1 MTQRRADQ
9 MSREELV
16 RELEKLEAAGRRYET
31 SAEVPDRER
40 LIHDLQVHQIELE
53 MQNRELRQAQ
63 ERLEE
68 ARERYADL
76 YDFAPVGYAT
86 LHPTGH
92 IRDINLTGATLL
104 GAARDDLIGRALSTY
119 VNLADRRALHEH
131 LEVCHGAQRRVTVE
145 VSLLRGKHEART
157 AQLISEPV
165 VSRYGTGQVIALRTI
180 LVDIS
185 AVKELEG
192 RLRVLSRAGEA
203 LGASLDRAAMLDAVA
218 RVAVPALADLCM
230 IHVVE
235 DGAIER
241 AVVVLADPDHAEL
254 ADRLG
259 RTPAG
264 PGWQSAEARAIASG
278 EPMLLEEVPA
288 SAGGG
293 PGTSG
298 ADLAYAAGVRSM
310 IVMPLIARDTRL
322 GALTLASI
330 GSGRRYGPA
339 DLELARDLASRIV
352 QAMDNARL
360 YAESRRAVASRD
372 AVLAVVSHDLRSQLT
387 GVTMSTSLLADSI
400 SQREAGAELARP
412 LAFIQRSAQRMVRL
426 IQDLLDVSSIE
437 SGTLSTVQRRQPVGP
452 LIDEAV
458 DALRPQAVARSL
470 RLALELPAGDR
481 FAIEADRDRVLQVLD
496 NLIGN
501 AIKFSEPGGTVTL
514 RVEPRGVELWFS
526 VEDTGPGIAPDDLP
540 HVFDRF
546 WQVRRTAH
554 LGTGLGLAIVKGI
567 VEAHRGRIG
576 VNSELGAGS
585 RFWFTLPLV
594 AELPEEVAGPRPGE
608 APVARV
614 TLVVEDNPAT
624 QAAIGAVLAQAGYA
638 VVHVADGA
646 EALAYLRREPSPA
659 LIILDLTMPVMSGW
673 ELLGER
679 ARDPALRAIP
689 VLVMSGEHD
698 AAARLEPLGATHLQK
713 PATAE
718 ALLEAAARL
727 AGLGARHAGA
737 PPPGSAR

>member
-1 MTQRRADQ
+1 VTQRRADQ
-9 MSREELV
+9 MSREDLV
-16 RELEKLEAAGRRYET
+16 RELEKLEAAGRRYEA

-40 LIHDLQVHQIELE
+40 LIQDLQVHQIELE

-92 IRDINLTGATLL
+92 IHDINLTGAALL
-104 GAARDDLIGRALSTY
+104 GVPRDDLIGRALSTH
-119 VNLADRRALHEH
+119 VDLADRRALHDH
-131 LEVCHGAQRRVTVE
+131 LEACRGARRRVTVE
-145 VSLLRGKHEART
+145 ITLLRGKRGTRT
-157 AQLISEPV
+157 VQLISEPV
-165 VSRYGTGQVIALRTI
+165 VSRTGTGQVAALRTI

-241 AVVVLADPDHAEL
+241 AVMVVAEPDQAEL

-264 PGWQSAEARAIASG
+264 RGWQSAEARAIASG
-278 EPMLLEEVPA
+278 EPMLLEEVPVPA
-288 SAGGG
+288 AGRPA

-298 ADLAYAAGVRSM
+298 PDLAYAAGVRSM
-310 IVMPLIARDTRL
+310 IVVPLIARDTRL
-322 GALTLASI
+322 GALTLASS

-387 GVTMSTSLLADSI
+387 GVTMSTSLLAELI
-400 SQREAGAELARP
+400 SQREAGAELTRP
-412 LAFIQRSAQRMVRL
+412 LAFIQRSAQRMIRL

-437 SGTLSTVQRRQPVGP
+437 SGTFSTVQHRQPVGP
-452 LIDEAV
+452 LIEDAI

-470 RLALELPAGDR
+470 RLAFDLPAGDR
-481 FAIEADRDRVLQVLD
+481 FAIEVDRDRVLQVLD

-501 AIKFSEPGGTVTL
+501 AIKFSEPGGTVTV
-514 RVEPRGVELWFS
+514 RVEPRGDELWF
-526 VEDTGPGIAPDDLP
+526 VVADTGPGIAPDDLP

-554 LGTGLGLAIVKGI
+554 LGTGLGLAIAKGI
-567 VEAHRGRIG
+567 VEAHRGKIG
-576 VNSELGAGS
+576 VDSELGAGS
-585 RFWFTLPLV
+585 RFWFTLPLA
-594 AELPEEVAGPRPGE
+594 AELPGEAVGSRPGE
-608 APVARV
+608 LPVARV
-614 TLVVEDNPAT
+614 ILVVDDNPAT
-624 QAAIGAVLAQAGYA
+624 QAAIGAVLSQAGYA

-646 EALAYLRREPSPA
+646 AALAYLHREPPPA
-659 LIILDLTMPVMSGW
+659 LIILDLSMPVMSGW
-673 ELLGER
+673 ELLAER

-689 VLVMSGEHD
+689 VLVMSGEHGVVD
-698 AAARLEPLGATHLQK
+698 RLEALGATHLQK

-727 AGLGARHAGA
+727 AWSGARSEPS
-737 PPPGSAR
+737 PPTT

>member
-1 MTQRRADQ
+1 VTPRRADQ

-16 RELEKLEAAGRRYET
+16 RELEKLEAAGRRYEA

-40 LIHDLQVHQIELE
+40 LIQDLQVHQIELE
-53 MQNRELRQAQ
+53 MQNRELQQAQ
-63 ERLEE
+63 ERIEE

-86 LHPTGH
+86 LRPTGH
-92 IRDINLTGATLL
+92 IGDINLTGATLL
-104 GAARDDLIGRALSTY
+104 GATRDDLIGRALSTY

-131 LEVCHGAQRRVTVE
+131 LEVCHGARRRVTVE
-145 VSLLRGKHEART
+145 VTLLRGKHGTRT
-157 AQLISEPV
+157 VQLISEPV
-165 VSRYGTGQVIALRTI
+165 ASRHGTGQVIALRTI

-218 RVAVPALADLCM
+218 RVAVPALADLCT

-235 DGAIER
+235 GGAIER
-241 AVVVLADPDHAEL
+241 AVVVLADPDQAEL

-259 RTPAG
+259 RAPAG
-264 PGWQSAEARAIASG
+264 RGWQSAEARAIASG
-278 EPMLLEEVPA
+278 EPMLLEEVPGA
-288 SAGGG
+288 AADGPT
-293 PGTSG
+293 PGTSSP
-298 ADLAYAAGVRSM
+298 DLAYAAGVRSM
-310 IVMPLIARDTRL
+310 IVVPLIARDTRL

-372 AVLAVVSHDLRSQLT
+372 AVLAVVSHDLRGQLT
-387 GVTMSTSLLADSI
+387 SVTMSTSLLADSI
-400 SQREAGAELARP
+400 AQREAGAELTRP
-412 LAFIQRSAQRMVRL
+412 LAFIQRSTQRMSRL

-437 SGTLSTVQRRQPVGP
+437 SGTFSTVQRRQPVGP
-452 LIDEAV
+452 LIEEAV

-470 RLALELPAGDR
+470 GLALDLPAGDG

-501 AIKFSEPGGTVTL
+501 AIKFSAPGGTVTL
-514 RVEPRGVELWFS
+514 RVEPRGDELWF
-526 VEDTGPGIAPDDLP
+526 VVADTGPGIAPDDLP

-546 WQVRRTAH
+546 WQVRQTAH
-554 LGTGLGLAIVKGI
+554 LGTGLGLAIAKGV
-567 VEAHRGRIG
+567 VEAHGGRIG
-576 VNSELGAGS
+576 ADSELGAGS
-585 RFWFTLPLV
+585 RFWFTLPLA
-594 AELPEEVAGPRPGE
+594 AELLEAAAGPRPRE

-614 TLVVEDNPAT
+614 TLVVDNNPAT
-624 QAAIGAVLAQAGYA
+624 QVAISAVLTQAGYA
-638 VVHVADGA
+638 VVQVGDGA
-646 EALAYLRREPSPA
+646 EALAYLHREPPPA
-659 LIILDLTMPVMSGW
+659 LIILDLAMPVMSGW
-673 ELLGER
+673 ELLTER
-679 ARDPALRAIP
+679 ARDPELQSIP

-698 AAARLEPLGATHLQK
+698 VADRLAALGTVHLPK
-713 PATAE
+713 PMTAE
-718 ALLEAAARL
+718 VLLEAVARL
-727 AGLGARHAGA
+727 AWSEPVS
-737 PPPGSAR
+737 PPT

>member
-1 MTQRRADQ
+1 MTPRRADQ

-16 RELEKLEAAGRRYET
+16 RELEKLEAAGRRYEA

-53 MQNRELRQAQ
+53 MQNRELQQAQ
-63 ERLEE
+63 ERIEE

-145 VSLLRGKHEART
+145 VTLLRGKHGTRT
-157 AQLISEPV
+157 VQLISEPV

-203 LGASLDRAAMLDAVA
+203 LGASLDCAAMLDAVA
-218 RVAVPALADLCM
+218 RVAVPALADLCT

-235 DGAIER
+235 GGAIER
-241 AVVVLADPDHAEL
+241 AVVVLADPDQAEL

-278 EPMLLEEVPA
+278 EPMLLEDVPVPVAGGWAPDTSGPDLA
-288 SAGGG
+288 SA
-293 PGTSG
+293 T
-298 ADLAYAAGVRSM
+298 GVRSM
-310 IVMPLIARDTRL
+310 IVVPLIARDTRL

-372 AVLAVVSHDLRSQLT
+372 AVLAVVSHDLRGQLT
-387 GVTMSTSLLADSI
+387 GVTLSTSLLAELI
-400 SQREAGAELARP
+400 SQREPGAALTKP
-412 LAFIQRSAQRMVRL
+412 LAFIDRSTQRMSRL

-437 SGTLSTVQRRQPVGP
+437 SGTFSTVQRRQPVGP
-452 LIDEAV
+452 LIEDAV

-470 RLALELPAGDR
+470 GLALDLPAGDR

-501 AIKFSEPGGTVTL
+501 AIKFSAPGGTVTL
-514 RVEPRGVELWFS
+514 RVEPRGDELWF
-526 VEDTGPGIAPDDLP
+526 VVADTGPGIAPDDLP

-546 WQVRRTAH
+546 WQVRQTAH
-554 LGTGLGLAIVKGI
+554 LGTGLGLAIAKGV
-567 VEAHRGRIG
+567 VEAHGGRIG
-576 VNSELGAGS
+576 ADSELGAGS
-585 RFWFTLPLV
+585 RFWFTLPLA
-594 AELPEEVAGPRPGE
+594 AELPEEAAGPRPRE

-614 TLVVEDNPAT
+614 TLVVDDNPAT
-624 QAAIGAVLAQAGYA
+624 QAAIGAVLTQAGYA

-646 EALAYLRREPSPA
+646 EALAYLHREPLPA

-673 ELLGER
+673 ELLAER
-679 ARDPALRAIP
+679 ARDPALRSIP

-698 AAARLEPLGATHLQK
+698 VADRLEALGAVHLQK

-718 ALLEAAARL
+718 ILLEAAARL
-727 AGLGARHAGA
+727 AWSA
-737 PPPGSAR
+737 PSPPTT

>member
-1 MTQRRADQ
+1 MMPRFSLPVASRRELDVTRRRADE

-16 RELEKLEAAGRRYET
+16 RELEKLEAAGQRYEA
-31 SAEVPDRER
+31 SAETPDRER

-63 ERLEE
+63 ERIEE

-86 LHPTGH
+86 LHSTGY
-92 IRDINLTGATLL
+92 IRDINLTGAALL
-104 GAARDDLIGRALSTY
+104 GAPRDDLIGRSLSTY
-119 VNLADRRALHEH
+119 VAREDRRAFHEH
-131 LEVCHGAQRRVTVE
+131 LDACQGAQRRVTVDAT
-145 VSLLRGKHEART
+145 LLRGRHGTRT
-157 AQLISEPV
+157 VQLISEPV
-165 VSRYGTGQVIALRTI
+165 VSKTGSGRAIALRMI

-192 RLRVLSRAGEA
+192 RLRLLSRAGEA

-218 RVAVPALADLCM
+218 HVVVPALADLCM
-230 IHVVE
+230 IDLVE

-241 AVVVLADPDHAEL
+241 AVVVHDDPDQAAL
-254 ADRLG
+254 ADRLR
-259 RTPAG
+259 RTPPRA
-264 PGWQSAEARAIASG
+264 GWQTAQARAIASG

-288 SAGGG
+288 LAAGGAAL
-293 PGTSG
+293 G
-298 ADLAYAAGVRSM
+298 ASDLDPSYVAGVRSM
-310 IVMPLIARDTRL
+310 IVVPLIARDTRL
-322 GALTLASI
+322 GALTLAVTR
-330 GSGRRYGPA
+330 SGRRYGPP

-360 YAESRRAVASRD
+360 YAESRRAVGSRD

-387 GVTMSTSLLADSI
+387 GITMSTSLLAESL
-400 SQREAGAELARP
+400 SQREPGAALTKP
-412 LAFIQRSAQRMVRL
+412 LAFIQRSAQRMNRL

-437 SGTLSTVQRRQPVGP
+437 SGTFSTVQRRQPVGP
-452 LIDEAV
+452 LIEDAV

-470 RLALELPAGDR
+470 GLALDLPAGDR

-514 RVEPRGVELWFS
+514 RVEPRGEELWF
-526 VEDTGPGIAPDDLP
+526 VVTDTGPGIAPDDLP

-546 WQVRRTAH
+546 WQVRQTAH
-554 LGTGLGLAIVKGI
+554 LGTGLGLAIAKGV
-567 VEAHRGRIG
+567 VEAHGGRIG
-576 VNSELGAGS
+576 ADSELGAGS
-585 RFWFTLPLV
+585 RFWFTLPL
-594 AELPEEVAGPRPGE
+594 PEDAAGPRPGE

-614 TLVVEDNPAT
+614 TLVVDDNPAT
-624 QAAIGAVLAQAGYA
+624 QAAIGAVLTQAGYA
-638 VVHVADGA
+638 VVHVADGT
-646 EALAYLRREPSPA
+646 EALAYLHREPSPA

-673 ELLGER
+673 ALLAER
-679 ARDPALRAIP
+679 ARDPALRSIP
-689 VLVMSGEHD
+689 VLVVSGEHD
-698 AAARLEPLGATHLQK
+698 VADRLEALGAVHLQK

-718 ALLEAAARL
+718 VLLEAAARL
-727 AGLGARHAGA
+727 A
-737 PPPGSAR
+737 

>member
-1 MTQRRADQ
+1 

-16 RELEKLEAAGRRYET
+16 RELEKLEAAGRRYEA

-53 MQNRELRQAQ
+53 MQNRELQQAQ
-63 ERLEE
+63 ERIEE

-145 VSLLRGKHEART
+145 VTLLRGKHGTRT
-157 AQLISEPV
+157 VQLISEPV

-203 LGASLDRAAMLDAVA
+203 LGASLDCAAMLDAVA
-218 RVAVPALADLCM
+218 RVAVPALADLCT

-235 DGAIER
+235 GGAIER
-241 AVVVLADPDHAEL
+241 AVVVLADPDQAEL

-278 EPMLLEEVPA
+278 EPMLLEDVPVPVAGGWAPDTSGPDLA
-288 SAGGG
+288 SA
-293 PGTSG
+293 T
-298 ADLAYAAGVRSM
+298 GVRSM
-310 IVMPLIARDTRL
+310 IVVPLIARDTRL

-372 AVLAVVSHDLRSQLT
+372 AVLAVVSHDLRGQLT
-387 GVTMSTSLLADSI
+387 GVTLSTSLLAELI
-400 SQREAGAELARP
+400 SQREPGAALTKP
-412 LAFIQRSAQRMVRL
+412 LAFIDRSTQRMSRL

-437 SGTLSTVQRRQPVGP
+437 SGTFSTVQRRQPVGP
-452 LIDEAV
+452 LIEDAV

-470 RLALELPAGDR
+470 GLALDLPAGDR

-501 AIKFSEPGGTVTL
+501 AIKFSAPGGTVTL
-514 RVEPRGVELWFS
+514 RVEPRGDELWF
-526 VEDTGPGIAPDDLP
+526 VVADTGPGIAPDDLP

-546 WQVRRTAH
+546 WQVRQTAH
-554 LGTGLGLAIVKGI
+554 LGTGLGLAIAKGV
-567 VEAHRGRIG
+567 VEAHGGRIG
-576 VNSELGAGS
+576 ADSELGAGS
-585 RFWFTLPLV
+585 RFWFTLPLA
-594 AELPEEVAGPRPGE
+594 AELPEEAAGPRPRE

-614 TLVVEDNPAT
+614 TLVVDDNPAT
-624 QAAIGAVLAQAGYA
+624 QAAIGAVLTQAGYA

-646 EALAYLRREPSPA
+646 EALAYLHREPLPA

-673 ELLGER
+673 ELLAER
-679 ARDPALRAIP
+679 ARDPALRSIP

-698 AAARLEPLGATHLQK
+698 VADRLEALGAVHLQK

-718 ALLEAAARL
+718 ILLEAAARL
-727 AGLGARHAGA
+727 AWSA
-737 PPPGSAR
+737 PSPPTT